1 MKPEKT
7 LHQLAQRQVS
17 LPKAYMQLS
26 EKRRPARFVKIRLHQ
41 DDRVAQRIINSIFFF
56 PLPIR
61 PVFFFVK
68 RSLPKPDQLFFKDML
83 VYAKDIKIDIESE
96 DTRISIRVY

>member
-26 EKRRPARFVKIRLHQ
+26 EKRRPART
-41 DDRVAQRIINSIFFF
+41 QRIINSIFFF

-83 VYAKDIKIDIESE
+83 IYAKDIKIDIESK